1 MNTLFDLLFI
11 FLSGYYSYF
20 VSSFLSQIKKKKVV
34 VEEST
39 MDLMKKYFNEK
50 RKRFNQT
57 WKNESESKHN
67 ENIEKELYN
76 LDWYSTSKKENI
88 PDVILSRK
96 TIEKKWKSR
105 ILFEN
110 TPQGSVIMY
119 YDVYKNG
126 FAYYSNNILMDYF
139 LNAIAM
145 KYVVLFK
152 CRDFFLDEKLSPTVS
167 PISAIMEEALSIDEK
182 AESKNGKSHRG
193 IYNESENKIFA
204 KVKADANEKNRLL
217 SKTPLFKSLPVNHQK
232 SWFSYLYNFIYTFFS
247 KVHSNNFER
256 KGDSFFLS
264 QGKIETPTIKEEK
277 PAKQIVRPFY
287 KNKFIRLGK
296 VEDYSFLQR
305 EEKKNVNLQRMM
317 NIPTSFDSLF
327 EGLKPAHTVEDCV
340 SNSYLAYKKKQA
352 EKIDEKYQIKNPE
365 QVLFRP

>member
-1 MNTLFDLLFI
+1 MNTVFDLLFI
-11 FLSGYYSYF
+11 FFSGYYSYF
-20 VSSFLSQIKKKKVV
+20 LSIISNKQKAIA
-34 VEEST
+34 EEQST

-57 WKNESESKHN
+57 WQKDPLPTSVDNNSS
-67 ENIEKELYN
+67 ENIEQQLYN
-76 LDWYSTSKKENI
+76 PLWYSTSAQDTIDTSLRE
-88 PDVILSRK
+88 

-145 KYVVLFK
+145 KYVVIFK
-152 CRDFFLDEKLSPTVS
+152 CRDFFLDEKLSLTLS
-167 PISAIMEEALSIDEK
+167 PINAIMEEALSIDKK
-182 AESKNGKSHRG
+182 AELKNGKSHRG

-204 KVKADANEKNRLL
+204 KVKADANEKNRVIKVPKA
-217 SKTPLFKSLPVNHQK
+217 SPVVKSQQ
-232 SWFSYLYNFIYTFFS
+232 SWFSYLYNFIYEFFS
-247 KVHSNNFER
+247 KRAPLS
-256 KGDSFFLS
+256 KGSS
-264 QGKIETPTIKEEK
+264 VEKSEIKPTIE
-277 PAKQIVRPFY
+277 PRPLY
-287 KNKFIRLGK
+287 KNKFLRLGK

-305 EEKKNVNLQRMM
+305 EEKKNVNLQRLM

-327 EGLKPAHTVEDCV
+327 DGLKPANSSLKKESESE
-340 SNSYLAYKKKQA
+340 SNSYLAYKQKQA
-352 EKIDEKYQIKNPE
+352 EKLAEKYQIKNPDL
-365 QVLFRP
+365 LFGS